1 LPSLS
6 FSIPAIPIAHRDAPA
21 DHFIAPVEPLNFPV
35 LNSSCAQGYPFVF
48 DEQLEFAHKEMIA
61 EMRATVNKMRR
72 AVSDADVHMHHV
84 DSDEGHDSAESEGSE
99 GSEGF

>member
-1 LPSLS
+1 
-6 FSIPAIPIAHRDAPA
+6 
-21 DHFIAPVEPLNFPV
+21 
-35 LNSSCAQGYPFVF
+35 
-48 DEQLEFAHKEMIA
+48 MIA